1 MQLQKKTEYLL
12 WTIITRRMQIVH
24 AKKFLGQ
31 HFLTDLT
38 VAQKIAETTYLVE
51 SQKSK
56 VERQRVIEVGPGMG
70 VLTQYLLKNP
80 QITLTAIEIDRESV
94 AYLREWYPEL
104 DLVEGDFLKLDLN
117 ELIPEGEFNVIGNY
131 PYNISSQIFFK
142 VLEYKDRIPVC
153 SGMIQK
159 EVAERLASKPG
170 KKAYGILS
178 VLLQAYYDIE
188 YLFTVDEHVFNP
200 PPKVKS
206 AVIRMTRNKRRRLDC
221 DEGLF
226 KTVVKTAFNQRR
238 KKMRNS
244 LKNLVESLKSE
255 GMNELKNERLEW
267 FLTRRPEQLSVDEFI
282 ELTKLVESQKKKEES
297 YERNQDIL

>member
-1 MQLQKKTEYLL
+1 MQQ
-12 WTIITRRMQIVH
+12 VH

-38 VAQKIAETTYLVE
+38 VAQKIANLAFDKEIA
-51 SQKSK
+51 K
-56 VERQRVIEVGPGMG
+56 VHTAPLNEQATPASALPTNIKFAGIPDKVRVIEIGPGMG

-80 QITLTAIEIDRESV
+80 NIQLTAIEIDRESV
-94 AYLREWYPEL
+94 AYLKEWYPEL

-117 ELIPEGEFNVIGNY
+117 KLIPEGEFNVIGNY

-159 EVAERLASKPG
+159 EVAERIASKPG

-221 DEGLF
+221 DEDLF

-238 KKMRNS
+238 KQMRNS
-244 LKNLVESLKSE
+244 LKNLTPTLSSRE
-255 GMNELKNERLEW
+255 GEKEERFEY
-267 FLTRRPEQLSVDEFI
+267 FLTRRPEQLSVDEFV
-282 ELTKLVESQKKKEES
+282 ELTQLIQSKIKH
-297 YERNQDIL
+297 